1 MTFIPRS
8 SFQCSIAEVQ
18 LAKSIGS
25 DTLKL
30 LTYLLIVVGKAT
42 NTWQSFTSGQ
52 IGHSSEV
59 NTIRK
64 DQSRQKSM
72 RHRRTDRAFL
82 ARRSVNT
89 EKGSAAGVY
98 LLNILGPLCR
108 FRHGHEAT
116 VGQNSA
122 HYEKTK

>member
-1 MTFIPRS
+1 M
-8 SFQCSIAEVQ
+8 
-18 LAKSIGS
+18 
-25 DTLKL
+25 
-30 LTYLLIVVGKAT
+30 LIVVGKAT

-64 DQSRQKSM
+64 GQRRQKSK
-72 RHRRTDRAFL
+72 RHRELHRAFL
-82 ARRSVNT
+82 ARRGVNT
-89 EKGSAAGVY
+89 EKGAAVSGY

-122 HYEKTK
+122 HYEKTE